1 MTLHLIKLC
10 VGVDTIGELEDWID
24 ERLRQKRRKKQPA
37 EHIHT
42 TRMLPTRKDELLDG
56 GSLYW
61 VIRGEIACRERFL
74 DIRSFV
80 DKEGIKRCRL
90 VMDGK
95 VVPVMPRPR
104 GPFQG
109 WRYLPAKEAPTDLSK
124 GGEGRGA
131 IAREIAARAARTG
144 IALSEENR
152 QAGTVF
158 QYSSSERHHGR
169 IASRMPSS
177 ME

>member
-10 VGVDTIGELEDWID
+10 VGVDTISELEEWI
-24 ERLRQKRRKKQPA
+24 ERRLREKRRKKQPA

-42 TRMLPTRKDELLDG
+42 TRMMPTRKDELLEG

-61 VIRGEIACRERFL
+61 VIRGEIACRERLL
-74 DIRSFV
+74 DIRPFV
-80 DKEGIKRCRL
+80 DKDGVKRCRL

-109 WRYLPAKEAPTDLSK
+109 WRYLPVKEAPADLSK
-124 GGEGRGA
+124 SGKGVAQLPEKLR
-131 IAREIAARAARTG
+131 RELRELG
-144 IALSEENR
+144 LL
-152 QAGTVF
+152 
-158 QYSSSERHHGR
+158 
-169 IASRMPSS
+169 
-177 ME
+177 

>member
-10 VGVDTIGELEDWID
+10 VGVDTINELEEWI
-24 ERLRQKRRKKQPA
+24 ERRLREKRRKKQPA

-42 TRMLPTRKDELLDG
+42 TRMMPTRKDELLDD

-61 VIRGEIACRERFL
+61 VIRGEIACRERLL

-80 DKEGIKRCRL
+80 DKEGVKRCRL

-95 VVPVMPRPR
+95 VVPVLPKPR

-109 WRYLPAKEAPTDLSK
+109 WRYLLAKEAPADLSK
-124 GGEGRGA
+124 SGKGVAQLPEKLR
-131 IAREIAARAARTG
+131 RELRELG
-144 IALSEENR
+144 LL
-152 QAGTVF
+152 
-158 QYSSSERHHGR
+158 
-169 IASRMPSS
+169 
-177 ME
+177 

>member
-10 VGVDTIGELEDWID
+10 VGVDTIRELEEWID
-24 ERLRQKRRKKQPA
+24 ERMRQKRRKKQPA

-61 VIRGEIACRERFL
+61 VIRGEIACRERLL
-74 DIRSFV
+74 DIRPFV
-80 DKEGIKRCRL
+80 DKEGVKRCRL
-90 VMDGK
+90 VMSGK

-109 WRYLPAKEAPTDLSK
+109 WRYLPAHEAPPDLSK
-124 GGEGRGA
+124 GGKGVAQLPEKLR
-131 IAREIAARAARTG
+131 RELRELG
-144 IALSEENR
+144 LL
-152 QAGTVF
+152 
-158 QYSSSERHHGR
+158 
-169 IASRMPSS
+169 
-177 ME
+177 